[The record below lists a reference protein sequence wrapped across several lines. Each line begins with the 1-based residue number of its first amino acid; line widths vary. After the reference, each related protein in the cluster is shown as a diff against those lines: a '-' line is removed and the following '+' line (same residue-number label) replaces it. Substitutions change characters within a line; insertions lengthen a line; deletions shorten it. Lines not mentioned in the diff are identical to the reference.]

1 MWGTATQSHE
11 GPNGVRGSVGGPERR
26 LYTGALRGGPAQ
38 TVRQMVYCVGQ
49 AEHPAGLHTGQSNL
63 PNRRGE
69 LVLSLPKDDP
79 YACRRSRIAGVVWE
93 GRSRETPPYPDW
105 TIEGP

>member
-1 MWGTATQSHE
+1 VIAGEASETLQGRKVQKRIRGTATQSHE
-11 GPNGVRGSVGGPERR
+11 GPNSVRGSVGGPERR

-63 PNRRGE
+63 PNRLGM
-69 LVLSLPKDDP
+69 
-79 YACRRSRIAGVVWE
+79 
-93 GRSRETPPYPDW
+93 
-105 TIEGP
+105 